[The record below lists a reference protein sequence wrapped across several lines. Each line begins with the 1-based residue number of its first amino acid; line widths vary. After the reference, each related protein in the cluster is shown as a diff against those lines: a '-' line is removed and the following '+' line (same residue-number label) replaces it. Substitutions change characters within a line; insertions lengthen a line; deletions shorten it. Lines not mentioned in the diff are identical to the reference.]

1 MRSHTEN
8 LALRREHLLSPEP
21 APRSP
26 ISDADEAAREFQ
38 ALRPRL
44 FGIAYRVIGT
54 VADAE
59 DVVQDVWLRW
69 HAYDRRRVDH
79 PEAFLVT
86 TTTRAAINVLH
97 SARVR
102 RETYIGPWLPEPVD
116 TSSNPEVEAEH
127 NESLS
132 FALLVVLEALSPAER
147 AAFVLREAFGYEY
160 GTIATVLNST
170 EMAARKLVSRA
181 REHVASGRTRTV
193 PPGRHRLLLTAFVE
207 AARSG
212 NVTELERVLA
222 QDIVS
227 YSDGGEAVH
236 AARIPI
242 VGRDRVVKFVAA
254 FSRWF
259 WDGIQVREVNLNG
272 EPAIAIVADGEPVT
286 ILSVCTSGD
295 GIDRLFWLLNPDKL
309 GRIRLSFWP
318 AVTDPGRSRS
328 PLV

>member
-8 LALRREHLLSPEP
+8 LAIRREHQAETAP
-21 APRSP
+21 APPTPESH
-26 ISDADEAAREFQ
+26 ADLDTAAREFH

-59 DVVQDVWLRW
+59 DVVQDVWLKW
-69 HAYDRRRVDH
+69 HAYDRSQVEH

-86 TTTRAAINVLH
+86 TTTRVAINVLH

-102 RETYIGPWLPEPVD
+102 RETYTGPWLPEPID
-116 TSSNPEVEAEH
+116 TEANPEVEAEF

-132 FALLVVLEALSPAER
+132 FALLVLMEALSPTER

-160 GTIATVLNST
+160 ATVSEILDMS
-170 EMAARKLVSRA
+170 EMAVRKLVSRA
-181 REHVASGRTRTV
+181 REHIASGRRRTV
-193 PPGRHRLLLTAFVE
+193 STTQHRRLLRAFVA

-212 NVTELERVLA
+212 DVQQLESLLA
-222 QDIVS
+222 ADVIS
-227 YSDGGEAVH
+227 YSDGGDAVH

-242 VGRDRVVKFVAA
+242 VGTERVVKFVAA

-259 WDGIQVREVNLNG
+259 WDGIEVREVEING
-272 EPAIAIVADGEPVT
+272 EPAIAIVADGEAVT
-286 ILSVCTSGD
+286 VLSLCPSGD
-295 GIDRLFWLLNPDKL
+295 GIARLFWLLNPEKL
-309 GRIRLSFWP
+309 GRIQL
-318 AVTDPGRSRS
+318 A
-328 PLV
+328 